1 MIEAQS
7 ITMSFPGVRAL
18 DAVSF
23 QCLAGEVHAVVGENG
38 AGKSTLMKVL
48 AGAYKPDSGA
58 IAYDGKNV
66 SWGSPHE
73 ARAAGI
79 NIIYQEF
86 NLFPDLKVGENI
98 FLAQEPTRLR
108 VIDQRKIDELSV
120 ELMDRLGMKIDPQT
134 VVGQLSVAD
143 QQMVEVAKALVNK
156 MKVLILDEPTA
167 VLSGLEVDL
176 LFDRI
181 NRLRAEGAA
190 IIYVSHRLQEV
201 FRIADRVTVLKD
213 GKLVTRLNT
222 CDVQPN
228 ALVSLMIG
236 RELSEVFPPKAK
248 GRGNELLRVEKLN
261 VGQWVHDASLSV
273 HAGEVL
279 GLAGLVGS
287 GRTELAQGIYGGM
300 PITSGQVTVGGVAR
314 TKPKPRSSIQSDLAL
329 LAEDRRRDG
338 LMTNM
343 NVRANLTAPIIS
355 RFTKRGFLSSKAE
368 KTASR
373 QEIKRY
379 NIATRSIETN
389 VSFLSG
395 GNQQKVLMARG
406 VLAAKKVLLLDEPTR
421 GVDVGAKVE
430 IYRIIRD
437 LADAGM
443 GILMIS
449 SELPEIIGMCDR
461 VLVMRQGEITGELV
475 GDEVTEEAVMAL
487 ATIGIEQREECS
499 LPAAA
504 GGETA

>member
-18 DAVSF
+18 DAVDF

-58 IAYDGKNV
+58 IVYGGNTV
-66 SWGSPHE
+66 SWSSPHE

-86 NLFPDLKVGENI
+86 NLFPDLRVGENI

-108 VIDQRKIDELSV
+108 VIDQRKINEQSV
-120 ELMDRLGMKIDPQT
+120 ELLDRLGIKIDPKIL
-134 VVGQLSVAD
+134 VGQLSVAD

-167 VLSGLEVDL
+167 VLSGPEVDL

-181 NRLRAEGAA
+181 KKLKAEGAA

-213 GKLVTRLNT
+213 GKLVKRHNI

-236 RELSEVFPPKAK
+236 RELSEVFPPKGN
-248 GRGNELLRVEKLN
+248 GRGEELLRVENLN
-261 VGQWVHDASLSV
+261 VGTWVRDASLSV

-300 PITSGQVTVGGVAR
+300 PITSGQVTIGETTR
-314 TKPKPRSSIQSDLAL
+314 TKPKPKSSINSDLGL
-329 LAEDRRRDG
+329 LSEDRRRDG

-343 NVRANLTAPIIS
+343 HVRANITAPIIS

-368 KTASR
+368 KMASR
-373 QEIKRY
+373 EEIKRY
-379 NIATRSIETN
+379 NIATRSSETN
-389 VSFLSG
+389 VAFLSG
-395 GNQQKVLMARG
+395 GNQQKVLIARG
-406 VLAAKKVLLLDEPTR
+406 VSAAKKVLLLDEPTR

-430 IYRIIRD
+430 IYRIIRN
-437 LADAGM
+437 LADQGM

-475 GDEVTEEAVMAL
+475 GGQVTEEAVMAL

-499 LPAAA
+499 LPVAV